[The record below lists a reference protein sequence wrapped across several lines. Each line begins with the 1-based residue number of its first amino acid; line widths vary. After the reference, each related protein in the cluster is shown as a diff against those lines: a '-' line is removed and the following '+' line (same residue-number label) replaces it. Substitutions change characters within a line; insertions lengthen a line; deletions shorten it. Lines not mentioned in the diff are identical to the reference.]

1 MDVLCLLVSV
11 LAGSTI
17 FESNPEKESKE
28 FIACGDLWDY
38 FSLGSSLLFT
48 QPQWNVAKKSV
59 RFLKNS

>member
-1 MDVLCLLVSV
+1 MDVLCLLVSAF
-11 LAGSTI
+11 AGSTI
-17 FESNPEKESKE
+17 FELNPEKESKL
-28 FIACGDLWDY
+28 IACGDLWEY